1 MHHMSHAWDKL
12 ISSVWDGV
20 EIVSFFFEMRDCF
33 IDKSADAALTYAHV
47 VLALLTVTIY
57 DRVPSLSHK
66 MDSIEGNVDAEKR
79 NPPLYV

>member
-1 MHHMSHAWDKL
+1 MLHMSHAWDKL
-12 ISSVWDGV
+12 ISHVWDGV
-20 EIVSFFFEMRDCF
+20 QIVSFFF
-33 IDKSADAALTYAHV
+33 IDKSADGALTYAHV